1 VSVVDFG
8 DGTIVTSLPAAVGDA
23 VVAAEPLR
31 HAQSNA
37 AIGGIWRVKG
47 SAGSAVLKLATPPAP
62 ETADAARVTV
72 RRALEQLR
80 ERGKVV
86 TVHGRGNYVALEP

>member
-1 VSVVDFG
+1 VDFG
-8 DGTIVTSLPAAVGDA
+8 DGTIVASLPAAVGDA

-47 SAGSAVLKLATPPAP
+47 SAGSAVLKLATPPVP
-62 ETADAARVTV
+62 ETADAVWPTSD
-72 RRALEQLR
+72 
-80 ERGKVV
+80 
-86 TVHGRGNYVALEP
+86 EPAA